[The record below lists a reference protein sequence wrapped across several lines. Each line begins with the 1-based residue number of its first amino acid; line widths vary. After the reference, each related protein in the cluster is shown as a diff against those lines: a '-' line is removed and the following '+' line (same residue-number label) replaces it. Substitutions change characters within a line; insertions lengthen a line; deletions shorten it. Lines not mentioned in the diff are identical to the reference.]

1 MKLASA
7 WPSASH
13 QHIAQQLL
21 IGSLAVLLTHVF
33 ALCRPARA
41 MQPHHPATRIQTTSV
56 LKGIIARGQSISAL
70 LQQAGVSA
78 PEVSQLQRDIRS
90 IYDIRHVR
98 TGQTYMIKIA
108 GGLLQRFVYD
118 IDTQYRLEVQRHGQH
133 FYGSR
138 MPLAQAYR
146 ERVIHGVIR
155 GSLYEALALQGE
167 VPKIAADLADIFAW
181 QIDFSKDVR
190 EGDAFRVLIQEALHD
205 GTGVDYHR
213 ILAAEMV
220 NRGRMMRAVYYAPDG
235 GKGAYYHPDGRALRR
250 MFLRSPLRYTR
261 ISSPFSRRRLHPI
274 LGHYLPHY
282 GIDYAAPMG
291 TPVHSAADGVVVQA
305 GQNEANGNMVEIRHN
320 HLYATYYLH
329 LSRFARAVRVGSRV
343 HQGQVIGYVG
353 STGLATGPHLCF
365 RLTKNGTYLDP
376 LHYRSLEAPQLSRQ
390 TLSAFQVHAEQL
402 LAKLDHVEGIPP
414 QAAAS
419 LASPGNQDT
428 KPNGM

>member
-1 MKLASA
+1 MRLASA
-7 WPSASH
+7 WPPASH
-13 QHIAQQLL
+13 QHVAQQLL

-41 MQPHHPATRIQTTSV
+41 IQPHHPATRIQTSGV
-56 LKGIIARGQSISAL
+56 LKGTIARGQSISAL

-78 PEVSQLQRDIRS
+78 PEVLQLQRDIRS
-90 IYDIRHVR
+90 IYDLRHVR
-98 TGQTYMIKIA
+98 AGQAYRIEVA
-108 GGLLQRFVYD
+108 GGLLQRFVCD
-118 IDTQYRLEVQRHGQH
+118 IDTQHRLEVQRHGQH

-138 MPLAQAYR
+138 MSLVQAYR

-155 GSLYEALALQGE
+155 GSLYEALASQGE
-167 VPKIAADLADIFAW
+167 MLKIAADLADIFAW

-190 EGDAFRVLIQEALHD
+190 EGDAFRVLIQEALQD

-220 NRGRMMRAVYYAPDG
+220 NRGRVIRAVYYAPDG

-250 MFLRSPLRYTR
+250 MFLRSPLRHTR

-291 TPVHSAADGVVVQA
+291 TPVHSAADGVVAQA
-305 GQNEANGNMVEIRHN
+305 SQNEANGKMVEIRHN

-365 RLTKNGTYLDP
+365 RLTKNATYLDP
-376 LHYRSLEAPQLSRQ
+376 LHYQSLEVPRLSRQ
-390 TLSAFQVHAEQL
+390 ALPAFQVHAEPL
-402 LAKLDHVEGIPP
+402 LAKLDHTEDVPT

-419 LASPGNQDT
+419 LPSPDDQDT
-428 KPNGM
+428 K